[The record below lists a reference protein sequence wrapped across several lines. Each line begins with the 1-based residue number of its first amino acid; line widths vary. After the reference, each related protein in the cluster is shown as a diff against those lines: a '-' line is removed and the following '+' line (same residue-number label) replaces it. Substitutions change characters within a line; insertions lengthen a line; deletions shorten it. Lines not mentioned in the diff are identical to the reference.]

1 VQNGTVI
8 TFTTTLGRI
17 EPADART
24 QNGQVRV
31 RFISGGQSGT
41 ATITAFSGG
50 ASGKLENL
58 RVGTAAV
65 ERVLLSATP
74 QVLPPGGGT
83 TEIAA
88 RVEDTSGAGVPGVP
102 VTLTAD
108 QGQLSAGS
116 VTTDSS
122 GVARATLSATR
133 NTVVTANVAG
143 KTATVNVN
151 LNPRTGI
158 TLTGPTTS
166 VAAGT
171 PVTFTVGVGT
181 AANIRDVRIDFGDG
195 TSSSLGAI
203 SASTPVQHTY
213 TEEGTYRA
221 SATAVEA
228 SGFTETVSTFV
239 TILPQQPPAVT
250 IQAAPTNPV
259 PGQTV
264 TFTATVTGATS
275 TILRYEWTFERGS
288 PPTAITSGN
297 RATATFSL
305 PTGSRVIEVRV
316 IQSSGPSGD
325 GTTVINVTTGGGG
338 GALKKE

>member
-74 QVLPPGGGT
+74 QVLPAGGGT

-88 RVEDTSGAGVPGVP
+88 RVEDVSGAGVAGVP
-102 VTLTAD
+102 VTFTAD
-108 QGQLSAGS
+108 QGQLGAGS
-116 VTTDSS
+116 VTTDAN
-122 GVARATLSATR
+122 GVAKTSLTATR
-133 NTVVTANVAG
+133 NAIVTANVAG

-158 TLTGPTTS
+158 TIS
-166 VAAGT
+166 VASTTQLSAGV
-171 PVTFTVGVGT
+171 PVTFQVGIGT
-181 AANIRDVRIDFGDG
+181 AANVRDVSVDFGDG
-195 TSSSLGAI
+195 SRISLGAL
-203 SASTPVQHTY
+203 SAQTTVSHTY
-213 TEEGTYRA
+213 AEEGTFRV
-221 SATAVEA
+221 SATATEA
-228 SGFTETVSTFV
+228 SGFTETVATTV
-239 TILPQQPPAVT
+239 TILPQQPPSVT
-250 IQAAPTNPV
+250 ITASNNNPSV
-259 PGQTV
+259 GEIV
-264 TFTATVTGATS
+264 IFTATVQGATS
-275 TILRYEWTFERGS
+275 TILQYDWNFGAGAI
-288 PPTAITSGN
+288 PPTSTSTGN
-297 RATATFSL
+297 RATASYST
-305 PTGSRVIEVRV
+305 TGTKIITVRV
-316 IQSSGPSGD
+316 RQASGPIGE
-325 GTTVINVTTGGGG
+325 GTVAIVVQP
-338 GALKKE
+338 